1 MSREASAPDLGGR
14 KGAGARTALKL
25 LYRDFP
31 INSTYRYR
39 YLIYGNYYI
48 GISLRIVP
56 TSIGTS
62 DLQSHSQYL
71 EVLNLVQLE
80 PRCRSTAVY
89 LLNLVEVYGGFR

>member
-14 KGAGARTALKL
+14 EGAEALTAVEL

-48 GISLRIVP
+48 GISLRIAP
-56 TSIGTS
+56 TSISTS
-62 DLQSHSQYL
+62 DL
-71 EVLNLVQLE
+71 
-80 PRCRSTAVY
+80 
-89 LLNLVEVYGGFR
+89 